1 MSTTLAKIL
10 AIACVLLA
18 GILIVVAHRR
28 RPDLLASEVAL
39 SVYFTAPTRSI
50 MLSAYAA
57 IATALIF
64 VSFLLALNMGI
75 ASLVAAAA
83 CCIGSALLVP
93 VVATTQRDATIVR
106 SDEIRRAHRYA
117 ATVAFASV
125 GVAMAV
131 SAFAAID
138 KSNAAIPILG
148 AFGAVLVSLVLTS
161 RPGPMYGLRQKLF
174 LFVLGLWI
182 MAIAT
187 S

>member
-1 MSTTLAKIL
+1 MPTTLPKIV
-10 AIACVLLA
+10 AITGVLLA

-28 RPDLLASEVAL
+28 RPELPASEVAL

-50 MLSAYAA
+50 MHFAYAA
-57 IATALIF
+57 IAAALIS
-64 VSFLLALNMGI
+64 VAFLLALNMGV
-75 ASLVAAAA
+75 ASLVAAVA

-93 VVATTQRDATIVR
+93 VVATTQRDATILR

-117 ATVAFASV
+117 AAAAFASV

-131 SAFAAID
+131 SVFAAIVRP
-138 KSNAAIPILG
+138 NAAVPILG
-148 AFGAVLVSLVLTS
+148 ALGAVLVILVLRS
-161 RPGPMYGLRQKLF
+161 RPGPTHGLLQKLF

-182 MAIAT
+182 IEIAT